1 MNQST
6 AWADL
11 HLQMQVNLIHFLD
24 VELDLAETLCD
35 MAKSHPDPEHRAEI
49 LGKIKQAIETVRYFS
64 ARIDDHCT
72 RKSILDR
79 AEHLECRMVS
89 RH

>member
-11 HLQMQVNLIHFLD
+11 HLKMQVNLIHFLE

-35 MAKSHPDPEHRAEI
+35 MAKSHADPEHRAEI
-49 LGKIKQAIETVRYFS
+49 LGKIKQAIDTVRYFS
-64 ARIDDHCT
+64 AKIVDHCT

-79 AEHLECRMVS
+79 VDDLEFKVEK
-89 RH
+89 